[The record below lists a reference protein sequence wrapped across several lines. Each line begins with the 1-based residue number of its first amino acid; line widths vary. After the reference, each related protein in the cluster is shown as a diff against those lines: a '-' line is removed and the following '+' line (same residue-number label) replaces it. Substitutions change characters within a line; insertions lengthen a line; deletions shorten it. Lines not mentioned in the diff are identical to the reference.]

1 MEEQELLETSENAG
15 SSRLVN
21 AIIKLKLN
29 LATPK
34 KLINTFIKINQLKV
48 DTVKDNETK
57 KSFNNSEKSNNF
69 LVLIV
74 QKELKHFFVPI
85 FRDKISK
92 KDIPESTFT
101 MATVRAILK
110 GEDKIMQL
118 PVVPILMLENLRK
131 KGKMPIFSNGTDIN
145 SVIDQINLNSDE
157 VENISSCEL
166 SNKIDDAEI
175 RIFNQVR
182 SSQPDEH
189 SQGDSSHTDEHSHDL
204 ENKLDSENVEFISK
218 RESKVMSEKTKGD
231 NFKTRIKIPIWNEKD
246 DGLDWIS
253 SSLFLLKLSSSS
265 YSDKDQISLLV
276 SSINNNAMRIKLIS
290 ELRLV
295 EEDQLDLKT
304 FERIFRNMVTRDCLT
319 YKEGLKTYKYNSKAS
334 LNEMYT
340 EIYLLV
346 VRSTGLDEIKD
357 KCSLEKLTI
366 NAFLEKLP
374 KPIRRQLVTHEAK
387 NGEEL
392 VAAAER
398 CRSYSRVYLGED
410 MDESMEVNHTE
421 TNQVSFDK
429 KQIKCTHCSKNG
441 HLEKDCFAKK
451 RENSKQ
457 GDDKS
462 YKGGNGQ
469 ITRHCF
475 YCEEKGHVVRNC
487 RTMKADREFVKNS
500 ESKTVSKED
509 SQFYIDK

>member
-57 KSFNNSEKSNNF
+57 KSFNNSEKSDNF

-85 FRDKISK
+85 LRDKISK

-189 SQGDSSHTDEHSHDL
+189 SQGDSSHTDEHSHDDAVNSDIKNTFHGENIILMTESTKLVSDL

-346 VRSTGLDEIKD
+346 
-357 KCSLEKLTI
+357 
-366 NAFLEKLP
+366 
-374 KPIRRQLVTHEAK
+374 
-387 NGEEL
+387 
-392 VAAAER
+392 
-398 CRSYSRVYLGED
+398 
-410 MDESMEVNHTE
+410 
-421 TNQVSFDK
+421 
-429 KQIKCTHCSKNG
+429 
-441 HLEKDCFAKK
+441 
-451 RENSKQ
+451 
-457 GDDKS
+457 
-462 YKGGNGQ
+462 
-469 ITRHCF
+469 
-475 YCEEKGHVVRNC
+475 
-487 RTMKADREFVKNS
+487 
-500 ESKTVSKED
+500 
-509 SQFYIDK
+509 